1 MGRERR
7 QPLGYDSEI
16 ARVAVRQYGNITRR
30 QLRAIGV
37 ADQAIAHRLRRGR
50 LHRIHR
56 GVFSVGK
63 PARTVLER
71 ASAAVL
77 ACGPNA
83 ALSHAAALAL
93 WGLTPHWPATFDVT
107 VTEGNPRPRG
117 ITVHRSRTLTCE
129 DVRTQLGIR
138 TTSPARTILDCLP
151 EIEPWRRTRAV
162 NDALLTPFVT
172 RPQLAEACWRY
183 PTHPGARLLRPFVVE
198 TGGPTRSEFEDRF
211 GRFCKRFGF
220 PRPRVNTRV
229 AGHEVD
235 ALFPADKLIIEMD
248 GWDFHRDRHAFET
261 DRDRDAD
268 TLAAGYST
276 LRMTWVRLDERPE
289 AEAARL
295 VKILR
300 QLRMRRPGGA

>member
-1 MGRERR
+1 VGR
-7 QPLGYDSEI
+7 
-16 ARVAVRQYGNITRR
+16 
-30 QLRAIGV
+30 
-37 ADQAIAHRLRRGR
+37 
-50 LHRIHR
+50 
-56 GVFSVGK
+56 
-63 PARTVLER
+63 PARTALER

-77 ACGPNA
+77 ACGPHA

-107 VTEGNPRPRG
+107 VTSGNPRPRG
-117 ITVHRSRTLTCE
+117 ITVHRSRTLAGQ

-172 RPQLAEACWRY
+172 RPQLADVCGRC
-183 PTHPGARLLRPFVVE
+183 PTHPGVRLLRPFVVE
-198 TGGPTRSEFEDRF
+198 SDGPTRSHFEDRF
-211 GRFCKRFGF
+211 RRFCTRFGF

-248 GWDFHRDRHAFET
+248 GWDYHRDRHAFET

-300 QLRMRRPGGA
+300 QLRMRRPEGA